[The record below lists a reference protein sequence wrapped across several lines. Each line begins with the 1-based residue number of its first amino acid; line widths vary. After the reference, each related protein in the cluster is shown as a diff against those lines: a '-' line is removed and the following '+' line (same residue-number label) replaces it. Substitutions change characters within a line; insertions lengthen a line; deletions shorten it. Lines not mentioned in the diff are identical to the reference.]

1 MVQERVANATL
12 HSRQLATKSIKGEN
26 MVSFNLSGRIAL
38 VTGASR
44 GIGRAIAEKLA
55 ECGAEVILVSRNI
68 ESLETVATAI
78 REKKGNAF
86 AFACHMGNIADIEKL
101 YEKVRET
108 YGRLDILVNN
118 AATNPYFGEMA
129 AIDEGAWGKTVDVNL
144 KGPFFMIQKAIPL
157 MQAAGKGAVV
167 NVSSVNG
174 IRPAL
179 MQGVY
184 SITKGAL
191 ITMTQAFAKELAPH
205 NIRVN
210 ALLPGFTDTKFS
222 SVLMQNKDIY
232 DMVVDQIP
240 MKRHAAPAEMVG
252 GVLYLV
258 SDAASYTTGTCL
270 TCDGG
275 LLA

>member
-1 MVQERVANATL
+1 
-12 HSRQLATKSIKGEN
+12 
-26 MVSFNLSGRIAL
+26 MVSLDLKDRIAM

-44 GIGRAIAEKLA
+44 GIGRAIAETLA
-55 ECGAEVILVSRNI
+55 EHGAEVIVVSRKLKN
-68 ESLETVATAI
+68 LETVAVGI
-78 REKKGNAF
+78 REKGGKA
-86 AFACHMGNIADIEKL
+86 ACFACNMGSLADIDSLFKRICQE
-101 YEKVRET
+101 

-129 AIDEGAWGKTVDVNL
+129 TVDEGAWEKTLDVNL

-157 MQAAGKGAVV
+157 MQVAGKGAVV

-174 IRPAL
+174 IRPAAF
-179 MQGVY
+179 QGVY

-205 NIRVN
+205 HIRVN

-222 SVLMQNKDIY
+222 SVLMQNKEIY
-232 DMVVDQIP
+232 DMVVAQIP
-240 MKRHAAPAEMVG
+240 LKRHADPSEMVG
-252 GVLYLV
+252 AVLYLV
-258 SDAASYTTGTCL
+258 SDAASYTTGACI